1 MSVAASASG
10 CTSLTLIP
18 SRGLFAI
25 NFTTALA
32 RPALELH
39 GSAESKHL
47 HAGRPIA
54 IAGRVCQPRRFETH
68 IEDSIE
74 ALLSGRL
81 AHAQQCFATG
91 SIVIS
96 LDYFKRVIAGL
107 RGLIGGRIKTYE
119 PLLERARREALLR
132 MTESAREQGYDAI
145 FNVRLETSRLA
156 NATRDG
162 KGTAGVEMLAF
173 GTAVK
178 FASRLG

>member
-1 MSVAASASG
+1 MEDSFETLNVFVNFGLPLLLLMAAYFIGSIIEKNHFQS
-10 CTSLTLIP
+10 I
-18 SRGLFAI
+18 RK
-25 NFTTALA
+25 
-32 RPALELH
+32 REDDLH
-39 GSAESKHL
+39 GFPVVSFDTM
-47 HAGRPIA
+47 PDDW
-54 IAGRVCQPRRFETH
+54 RVSSS
-68 IEDSIE
+68 DMV
-74 ALLSGRL
+74 
-81 AHAQQCFATG
+81 TG

-132 MTESAREQGYDAI
+132 MTEAAREQGYDAI

-156 NATRDG
+156 NAGRDG

-178 FASRLG
+178 FASRFG

>member
-1 MSVAASASG
+1 MEGALNNMNLFFNYGLPLLVLVLAYFIGSTIEKRHFRNIREREDAVHGLPVVSFDTMPDDWNVESSNMVA
-10 CTSLTLIP
+10 
-18 SRGLFAI
+18 
-25 NFTTALA
+25 
-32 RPALELH
+32 
-39 GSAESKHL
+39 
-47 HAGRPIA
+47 
-54 IAGRVCQPRRFETH
+54 
-68 IEDSIE
+68 
-74 ALLSGRL
+74 
-81 AHAQQCFATG
+81 G

-132 MTESAREQGYDAI
+132 MTEAAREQGYDAI

-156 NATRDG
+156 NARQDG

-178 FASRLG
+178 FKGRFG